1 MKKRLIIEG
10 MHCENCV
17 KGLNAV
23 LTEDLEGTEV
33 IEINLEGGY
42 ADVNVEDSVSD
53 DSFKDAVEELG
64 FELKEIKNI

>member
-23 LTEDLEGTEV
+23 LTEDLKGTEV

-42 ADVNVEDSVSD
+42 ADVNVEDSVSY
-53 DSFKDAVEELG
+53 DSLKGAVEELG

>member
-1 MKKRLIIEG
+1 MKKRLIVDG

-23 LTEDLEGTEV
+23 LSEDVEGV
-33 IEINLEGGY
+33 KVLDISLDGGY
-42 ADVNVEDSVSD
+42 ADVDVD
-53 DSFKDAVEELG
+53 DTVKDEAIKDAVEDLG

>member
-23 LTEDLEGTEV
+23 LTEDVEGLEV
-33 IEINLEGGY
+33 VEINLDGGY
-42 ADVNVEDSVSD
+42 ADVELDDKVSEDIL
-53 DSFKDAVEELG
+53 KDAVEELG

>member
-23 LTEDLEGTEV
+23 LSEDIEGTEV

-42 ADVNVEDSVSD
+42 ADLDLEENVSD
-53 DSFKDAVEELG
+53 KALKDAVEELG

>member
-10 MHCENCV
+10 MHCKNCV

-23 LTEDLEGTEV
+23 LTEDLKGTEV

-42 ADVNVEDSVSD
+42 ADVNVEDSVSY
-53 DSFKDAVEELG
+53 DSLKGAVEELG

>member
-23 LTEDLEGTEV
+23 LTEDVEGLEV
-33 IEINLEGGY
+33 LEINLDGGY
-42 ADVNVEDSVSD
+42 ADVELDDKVSEDIL
-53 DSFKDAVEELG
+53 KDAVEELG